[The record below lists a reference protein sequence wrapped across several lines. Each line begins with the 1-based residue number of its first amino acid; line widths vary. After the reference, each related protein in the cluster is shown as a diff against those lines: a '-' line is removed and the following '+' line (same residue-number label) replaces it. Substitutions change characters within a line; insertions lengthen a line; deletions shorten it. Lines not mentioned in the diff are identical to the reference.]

1 MRLPVYLFEPSV
13 QLHDGA
19 FSERDNS
26 LLASLS
32 MQMYGVCAIDED
44 VGDTQEDY
52 LGNARTGVIH
62 YSKQGGI
69 SLSAPG
75 GPVGCIEQSLNLL
88 AGEKTQYRSIEA
100 FATDREHALARRA
113 GMRDRALMRSA

>member
-1 MRLPVYLFEPSV
+1 MRLPIYLFEPSV
-13 QLHDGA
+13 QLRDGA
-19 FSERDNS
+19 LPERDNA

-32 MQMYGVCAIDED
+32 MQMYGMCAIDED
-44 VGDTQEDY
+44 VGDTQADH

-69 SLSAPG
+69 TLSAPG

-88 AGEKTQYRSIEA
+88 VGEKPQYRPIEA
-100 FATDREHALARRA
+100 LATDREHALCDRQARRIA
-113 GMRDRALMRSA
+113 H